1 LEPLT
6 VVFGFLLQPQGQRTH
21 SLSLYINKQT
31 NASYC
36 NVHRWFPSPP
46 HHSSSAAALKGSF
59 FSLFIAHTFT
69 HISLCFSLFLFHEC
83 NAMLI
88 SLIDSSWMNFWI
100 RFLGFVNNNYFMT
113 FPSFLFHKTTIPSP
127 FTFICIHIHMYN

>member
-1 LEPLT
+1 L
-6 VVFGFLLQPQGQRTH
+6 GFCFSRKDKEH
-21 SLSLYINKQT
+21 SLYILTNKQT
-31 NASYC
+31 LLIATFT
-36 NVHRWFPSPP
+36 VRRWFPSPP
-46 HHSSSAAALKGSF
+46 HHSSPATALKGSF